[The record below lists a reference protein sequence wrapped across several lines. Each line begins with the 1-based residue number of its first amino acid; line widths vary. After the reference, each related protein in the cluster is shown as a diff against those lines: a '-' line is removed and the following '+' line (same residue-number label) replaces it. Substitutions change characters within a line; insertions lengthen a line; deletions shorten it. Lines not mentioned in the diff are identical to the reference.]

1 MPNVGLVGRSY
12 VGGGVVLT
20 GTYSVLVNDMP
31 VARFGS
37 LVSSHD
43 EDEHEKA
50 KMVTSFT
57 SVLVEDFGVCRTG
70 DVASCNHI
78 LLSHSDVEVG

>member
-57 SVLVEDFGVCRTG
+57 SVLFEDLGVCRTG
-70 DVASCNHI
+70 DIASCNHI
-78 LLSHSDVEVG
+78 LLSYSDVEVG